1 MNLKEPVRFS
11 KHYQKSPGGSVRGEG
26 LLWNTELGD
35 EGKKG
40 ESFIRDSLQ
49 DQMSLS
55 SSKPRI
61 PGRKPKN

>member
-1 MNLKEPVRFS
+1 M
-11 KHYQKSPGGSVRGEG
+11 RGEG
-26 LLWNTELGD
+26 LPWNTELGD

-55 SSKPRI
+55 SSKPQI
-61 PGRKPKN
+61 PGENQRIKRQTFVHKSLVL